1 MTPIIIIHSGILSRG
16 KTEKIRREVREIARL
31 RDCEVARLRGCEV
44 DPFRS
49 ERFANFGFSQKSGE
63 KDREIGL
70 SFLTK
75 LFFNLYFMVYKYF

>member
-1 MTPIIIIHSGILSRG
+1 MRLRDC
-16 KTEKIRREVREIARL
+16 EIARL
-31 RDCEVARLRGCEV
+31 RDCEIARLRDCEIARLRGCEVAKLRDEV